1 MTKKPD
7 TGPHLGNGSAI
18 EPLPVTVALKYDGEN
33 APHVVAKGTGLL
45 AERIMELAA
54 ENDIPLYEDPDLVLL
69 LSKLE
74 LGDEIPTMLYVA
86 VAEVIAFAYQLSG
99 KSAPQCPVRA

>member
-1 MTKKPD
+1 MIKKPD
-7 TGPHLGNGSAI
+7 TGPHLSNNRDTESM
-18 EPLPVTVALKYDGEN
+18 PVTVALKYDGEN

-54 ENDIPLYEDPDLVLL
+54 ENDVPLYEDPDLVLL

-74 LGDEIPTMLYVA
+74 LGDEIPTTLYVA

-99 KSAPQCPVRA
+99 KSAPQYPVSS